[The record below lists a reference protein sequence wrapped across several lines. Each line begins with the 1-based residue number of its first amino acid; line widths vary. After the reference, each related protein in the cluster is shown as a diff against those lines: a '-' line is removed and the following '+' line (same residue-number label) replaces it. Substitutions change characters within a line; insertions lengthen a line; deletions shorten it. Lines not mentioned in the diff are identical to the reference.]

1 MINGTVKL
9 ESRAWLLRGVSSLPG
24 RLSLAGGMLSLTL
37 HGTGSAWDWQLRK
50 LDPRAAATDLS
61 ARLRLRQPALL
72 FRERLENV
80 VIGSPW
86 YYFRGGLIVATARG
100 SWRISFGR
108 PAGSAGVEGLGEEA
122 DELGTALAMRR
133 TGSRWL
139 QVLRQ
144 AGTTP

>member
-9 ESRAWLLRGVSSLPG
+9 ESPAWLLRGVSSLPG
-24 RLSLAGGMLSLTL
+24 RLSLAGGTLSLTL
-37 HGTGSAWDWQLRK
+37 HSTGSAWGWQLRK
-50 LDPRAAATDLS
+50 LDRGAAATDLS
-61 ARLRLRQPALL
+61 ARLRLGQPALL

-100 SWRISFGR
+100 NWRISFGR
-108 PAGSAGVEGLGEEA
+108 PAGSTGFEGLGEEA

-144 AGTTP
+144 AGPTP